1 MRIFI
6 VIGMAAMLT
15 ACATGIEGVVR
26 LVDNA
31 GKPLPATVATPDG
44 AVVNMINTSA
54 AVEAASHS
62 VTVKADG
69 KFESAKDAI
78 KKGIHKVE
86 VSHLGYQTETKT
98 VEVGGFSKATVNVDL
113 KRIQEDRRRTI
124 RGNKS
129 DEDVIVNPGEV
140 NIQPP
145 SM

>member
-1 MRIFI
+1 
-6 VIGMAAMLT
+6 
-15 ACATGIEGVVR
+15 
-26 LVDNA
+26 
-31 GKPLPATVATPDG
+31 VATPEG

-69 KFESAKDAI
+69 KYESAKDAI
-78 KKGIHKVE
+78 KKGIYKVE
-86 VSHLGYQTETKT
+86 VTQLGYQTETRT
-98 VEVGGFSKATVNVDL
+98 AEVGTFSNATINVDL
-113 KRIQEDRRRTI
+113 KRIQEDRRRSI

-129 DEDVIVNPGEV
+129 DEDAIINPGEV

>member
-1 MRIFI
+1 MRIFA
-6 VIGMAAMLT
+6 VVGMAALLT
-15 ACATGIEGVVR
+15 ACATGINGTVR
-26 LVDNA
+26 LVDNG
-31 GKPLPATVATPDG
+31 GKPLPATVATPEG

-69 KFESAKDAI
+69 KYESAKDAI
-78 KKGIHKVE
+78 KKGIYKVE
-86 VSHLGYQTETKT
+86 VTQLGYQTETRT
-98 VEVGGFSKATVNVDL
+98 AEVGTFSNATINVDL
-113 KRIQEDRRRTI
+113 KRIQEDRRRSI

-129 DEDVIVNPGEV
+129 DEDAIINPGEV